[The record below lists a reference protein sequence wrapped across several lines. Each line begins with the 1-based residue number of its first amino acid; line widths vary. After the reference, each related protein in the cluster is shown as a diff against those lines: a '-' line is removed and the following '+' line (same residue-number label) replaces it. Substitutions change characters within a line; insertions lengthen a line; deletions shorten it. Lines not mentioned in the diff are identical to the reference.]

1 MESLLSEFTTQIND
15 GSFEES
21 DIDSLLDL
29 TSFFF
34 DLSLEEISNS
44 DIFNEFDELNISEII
59 AELNDSI

>member
-21 DIDSLLDL
+21 DMDSLLDL

-59 AELNDSI
+59 DELNDSI